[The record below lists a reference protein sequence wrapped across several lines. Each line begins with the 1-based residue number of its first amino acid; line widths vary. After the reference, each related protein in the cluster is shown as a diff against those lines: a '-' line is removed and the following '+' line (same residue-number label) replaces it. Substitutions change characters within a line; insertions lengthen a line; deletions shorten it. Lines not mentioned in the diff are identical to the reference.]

1 MTPEKIAAKN
11 LALKLAF
18 ENASEMIRSHGEEG
32 FSFDNEILQKE
43 YSKAIL
49 FASRKIVALANKYDK
64 KYKSIGIEIDS
75 SCDSSI

>member
-1 MTPEKIAAKN
+1 MSPKKIAAKN

-32 FSFDNEILQKE
+32 FSFDDEMLHEE

-49 FASRKIVALANKYDK
+49 FASRKIISLAAKYDK